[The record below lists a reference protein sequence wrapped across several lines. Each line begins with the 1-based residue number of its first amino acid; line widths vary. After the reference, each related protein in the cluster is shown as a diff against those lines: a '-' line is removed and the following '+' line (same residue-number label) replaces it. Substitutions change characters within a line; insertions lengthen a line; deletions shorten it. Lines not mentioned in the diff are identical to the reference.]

1 MNLTT
6 LTHRDALCL
15 NARFTSREE
24 AIHALTQRLAALGKI
39 SSTEQFLEEVYR
51 RESLGPT
58 ALGEWL
64 AVPHGKTAAVK
75 EAAFA
80 VATLSEPLQW
90 EGVDGPEA
98 VDLVVLLAIP
108 PNEAGTTH
116 MQLLTALTTRL
127 ADDEIRARIQSAT
140 TPDEL
145 LSALDDKGGT
155 QPSASFSNA
164 PTIVCV
170 TACPAGIAHTY
181 MAAEYLEKAG
191 RKLGVNVYV
200 EKQGANGI
208 EGRLTADQLNSATAC
223 IFAAEVAI
231 KESERFNG
239 IPALSVPVAEPIRHA
254 EALIQQALTLKR
266 SDETRTV
273 QQDTQPVKSVKTEL
287 KQALLSGISFAVPLI
302 VAGGT
307 VLAVAVLLSQI
318 FGLQDLFN
326 EENSWLW
333 MYRKLGGGLLGILMV
348 PVLAA
353 YTAYSLADKPA
364 LAPGFAAGLAAN
376 MIGSGFLG
384 AVVGGLIAGYLMRW
398 VKNHLRLSS
407 KFNGFLTFYLYP
419 VLGTLGA
426 GSLMLFVV
434 GEPVAWINNSLTAW
448 LNGLSGSNALLLG
461 AILGF
466 MCSFDLG
473 GPVNKAAYAFC
484 LGAMANGV
492 CGPYAIFASTMKA
505 VSRVHI
511 TPHMHWDREWYFTTE
526 ESRILLV
533 NNMEEILCRLEQDN
547 EYKYYVL
554 DGQTAI
560 LEDYFA
566 VKPENKDRVK
576 KQVEAGKLIIGPWYT
591 QTDTTIVSAESIVRN
606 LMYGMRDC
614 LAFGEPMKIGY
625 LPDSFGMSGQ
635 LPHIYNGFGIT
646 RTMFWRG
653 CSERHGTDKTE
664 FLWQSSDGSEVTA
677 QVLPLGYAIGKYLPA
692 DENGLRKRLDS
703 YFDVL
708 EKASVTKEI
717 LLPNGHDQMPLQQNI
732 FEVMDK
738 LGDAANLL
746 I

>member
-1 MNLTT
+1 MVLFYRAHWRDYKNDQVRIMMNLTT

-58 ALGEWL
+58 ALGEGL

-170 TACPAGIAHTY
+170 TVCPAGIAHTY

-492 CGPYAIFASTMKA
+492 YGPYAIFASVKMVSAFTVTASTMLAPRLFKEFEIETGKSTWLLGLA
-505 VSRVHI
+505 GITEGAIPMAIEDPLRVI
-511 TPHMHWDREWYFTTE
+511 GSFVLGSMVTGAIVGAMNIGLSTPGAGIF
-526 ESRILLV
+526 SLFLLH
-533 NNMEEILCRLEQDN
+533 DN
-547 EYKYYVL
+547 GAGGVMAAIGWFGAAL
-554 DGQTAI
+554 VGAAISTAI
-560 LEDYFA
+560 LLMWRRHA
-566 VKPENKDRVK
+566 VKHGNY
-576 KQVEAGKLIIGPWYT
+576 L
-591 QTDTTIVSAESIVRN
+591 TDGV
-606 LMYGMRDC
+606 
-614 LAFGEPMKIGY
+614 
-625 LPDSFGMSGQ
+625 
-635 LPHIYNGFGIT
+635 
-646 RTMFWRG
+646 
-653 CSERHGTDKTE
+653 
-664 FLWQSSDGSEVTA
+664 
-677 QVLPLGYAIGKYLPA
+677 
-692 DENGLRKRLDS
+692 
-703 YFDVL
+703 
-708 EKASVTKEI
+708 
-717 LLPNGHDQMPLQQNI
+717 MP
-732 FEVMDK
+732 
-738 LGDAANLL
+738 
-746 I
+746 

>member
-1 MNLTT
+1 MVLFYRAHWRDYKNDQVRIMMNLTT

-58 ALGEWL
+58 ALGEGL

-492 CGPYAIFASTMKA
+492 YGPYAIFASVKMVSAFTVTASTMLAPRLFKEFEIETGKSTWLLGLA
-505 VSRVHI
+505 GITEGAIPMAIEDPLRVI
-511 TPHMHWDREWYFTTE
+511 GSFVLGSMLTGAIVGAMNIGLSTPGAGIF
-526 ESRILLV
+526 SLFLLH
-533 NNMEEILCRLEQDN
+533 DN
-547 EYKYYVL
+547 GAGGVMAAIGWFGAAL
-554 DGQTAI
+554 VGAAISTAI
-560 LEDYFA
+560 LLIWRRHA
-566 VKPENKDRVK
+566 VKHGNY
-576 KQVEAGKLIIGPWYT
+576 L
-591 QTDTTIVSAESIVRN
+591 TDGV
-606 LMYGMRDC
+606 
-614 LAFGEPMKIGY
+614 
-625 LPDSFGMSGQ
+625 
-635 LPHIYNGFGIT
+635 
-646 RTMFWRG
+646 
-653 CSERHGTDKTE
+653 
-664 FLWQSSDGSEVTA
+664 
-677 QVLPLGYAIGKYLPA
+677 
-692 DENGLRKRLDS
+692 
-703 YFDVL
+703 
-708 EKASVTKEI
+708 
-717 LLPNGHDQMPLQQNI
+717 MP
-732 FEVMDK
+732 
-738 LGDAANLL
+738 
-746 I
+746 

>member
-1 MNLTT
+1 MVLFYRAHWRDYKNDQVRIMMNLTT

-58 ALGEWL
+58 ALGEGL

-492 CGPYAIFASTMKA
+492 YGPYAIFASVKMVSAFTVTASTMLAPRLFKEFEIETGKSTWLLGLA
-505 VSRVHI
+505 GITEGAIPMAIEDPLRVI
-511 TPHMHWDREWYFTTE
+511 GSFVLGSMVTGAIVGAMNIGLSTPGAGIF
-526 ESRILLV
+526 SLFLLH
-533 NNMEEILCRLEQDN
+533 DN
-547 EYKYYVL
+547 GAGGVMAAI
-554 DGQTAI
+554 GWFGAAFVGAAISTAI
-560 LEDYFA
+560 LLIWRRHA
-566 VKPENKDRVK
+566 VKHGNY
-576 KQVEAGKLIIGPWYT
+576 L
-591 QTDTTIVSAESIVRN
+591 TDGV
-606 LMYGMRDC
+606 
-614 LAFGEPMKIGY
+614 
-625 LPDSFGMSGQ
+625 
-635 LPHIYNGFGIT
+635 
-646 RTMFWRG
+646 
-653 CSERHGTDKTE
+653 
-664 FLWQSSDGSEVTA
+664 
-677 QVLPLGYAIGKYLPA
+677 
-692 DENGLRKRLDS
+692 
-703 YFDVL
+703 
-708 EKASVTKEI
+708 
-717 LLPNGHDQMPLQQNI
+717 MP
-732 FEVMDK
+732 
-738 LGDAANLL
+738 
-746 I
+746 

>member
-1 MNLTT
+1 MVLFYRAHWRDYKNDQVRIMMNLTT

-39 SSTEQFLEEVYR
+39 SSAEQFLEEVYR

-58 ALGEWL
+58 ALGEGL

-492 CGPYAIFASTMKA
+492 YGPYAIFASVKMVSTFTVTASTMLAPRLFKEFEIETGKSTWLLGLA
-505 VSRVHI
+505 GITEGAIPMAIEDPLRVI
-511 TPHMHWDREWYFTTE
+511 GSFVLGSMVTGAIVGAMNIGLSTPGAGIF
-526 ESRILLV
+526 SLFLLH
-533 NNMEEILCRLEQDN
+533 DN
-547 EYKYYVL
+547 GAGGVMAAIGWFGAAL
-554 DGQTAI
+554 VGAAISTAI
-560 LEDYFA
+560 LLIWRRHA
-566 VKPENKDRVK
+566 VKHGNY
-576 KQVEAGKLIIGPWYT
+576 L
-591 QTDTTIVSAESIVRN
+591 TDGV
-606 LMYGMRDC
+606 
-614 LAFGEPMKIGY
+614 
-625 LPDSFGMSGQ
+625 
-635 LPHIYNGFGIT
+635 
-646 RTMFWRG
+646 
-653 CSERHGTDKTE
+653 
-664 FLWQSSDGSEVTA
+664 
-677 QVLPLGYAIGKYLPA
+677 
-692 DENGLRKRLDS
+692 
-703 YFDVL
+703 
-708 EKASVTKEI
+708 
-717 LLPNGHDQMPLQQNI
+717 MP
-732 FEVMDK
+732 
-738 LGDAANLL
+738 
-746 I
+746 

>member
-1 MNLTT
+1 MVLFYRAHWRDYKNDQVRIMMNLTT

-58 ALGEWL
+58 ALGEGL

-80 VATLSEPLQW
+80 VATLSEPIQW

-492 CGPYAIFASTMKA
+492 YGPYAIFASVKMVSAFTVTASTMLAPRLFKEFEIETGKSTWLLGLA
-505 VSRVHI
+505 GITEGAIPMAIEDPLRVI
-511 TPHMHWDREWYFTTE
+511 GSFVLGSMVTGAIVGAMNIGLSTPGAGIF
-526 ESRILLV
+526 SLFLLH
-533 NNMEEILCRLEQDN
+533 DN
-547 EYKYYVL
+547 GAGGVMAAIGWFGAAL
-554 DGQTAI
+554 VGAAISTAI
-560 LEDYFA
+560 LLMWRRHA
-566 VKPENKDRVK
+566 VKHGNY
-576 KQVEAGKLIIGPWYT
+576 L
-591 QTDTTIVSAESIVRN
+591 TDGV
-606 LMYGMRDC
+606 
-614 LAFGEPMKIGY
+614 
-625 LPDSFGMSGQ
+625 
-635 LPHIYNGFGIT
+635 
-646 RTMFWRG
+646 
-653 CSERHGTDKTE
+653 
-664 FLWQSSDGSEVTA
+664 
-677 QVLPLGYAIGKYLPA
+677 
-692 DENGLRKRLDS
+692 
-703 YFDVL
+703 
-708 EKASVTKEI
+708 
-717 LLPNGHDQMPLQQNI
+717 MP
-732 FEVMDK
+732 
-738 LGDAANLL
+738 
-746 I
+746 

>member
-1 MNLTT
+1 MVLFYRAHWRDYKNDQVRIMMNLTT

-58 ALGEWL
+58 ALGEGL

-398 VKNHLRLSS
+398 VKNHLRLIS

-492 CGPYAIFASTMKA
+492 YGPYAIFASVKMVSAFTVTASTMLAPRLFKEFEIETGKSTWLLGLA
-505 VSRVHI
+505 GITEGAIPMAIEDPLRVI
-511 TPHMHWDREWYFTTE
+511 GSFVLGSMVTGAIVGAMNIGLSTPGAGIF
-526 ESRILLV
+526 SLFLLH
-533 NNMEEILCRLEQDN
+533 DN
-547 EYKYYVL
+547 GAGGVMAAIDWFGAAL
-554 DGQTAI
+554 VGAAISTAI
-560 LEDYFA
+560 LLIWRRHA
-566 VKPENKDRVK
+566 VKHGNY
-576 KQVEAGKLIIGPWYT
+576 L
-591 QTDTTIVSAESIVRN
+591 TDGV
-606 LMYGMRDC
+606 
-614 LAFGEPMKIGY
+614 
-625 LPDSFGMSGQ
+625 
-635 LPHIYNGFGIT
+635 
-646 RTMFWRG
+646 
-653 CSERHGTDKTE
+653 
-664 FLWQSSDGSEVTA
+664 
-677 QVLPLGYAIGKYLPA
+677 
-692 DENGLRKRLDS
+692 
-703 YFDVL
+703 
-708 EKASVTKEI
+708 
-717 LLPNGHDQMPLQQNI
+717 MP
-732 FEVMDK
+732 
-738 LGDAANLL
+738 
-746 I
+746 

>member
-1 MNLTT
+1 MVLFYRAHWRDYKNDQVRIMMNLTT

-58 ALGEWL
+58 ALGEGL

-353 YTAYSLADKPA
+353 YTAYYLADKPA

-492 CGPYAIFASTMKA
+492 YGPYAIFASVKMVSAFTVTASTMLAPRLFKEFEIETGKSTWLLGLA
-505 VSRVHI
+505 GITEGAIPMAIEDPLRVI
-511 TPHMHWDREWYFTTE
+511 GSFVLGSMVTGAIVGAMNIGLSTPGAGIF
-526 ESRILLV
+526 SLFLLH
-533 NNMEEILCRLEQDN
+533 DN
-547 EYKYYVL
+547 GAGGVMAAIGWFGAAL
-554 DGQTAI
+554 VGAAISTAI
-560 LEDYFA
+560 LLIWRRHA
-566 VKPENKDRVK
+566 VKHGNY
-576 KQVEAGKLIIGPWYT
+576 L
-591 QTDTTIVSAESIVRN
+591 TDGV
-606 LMYGMRDC
+606 
-614 LAFGEPMKIGY
+614 
-625 LPDSFGMSGQ
+625 
-635 LPHIYNGFGIT
+635 
-646 RTMFWRG
+646 
-653 CSERHGTDKTE
+653 
-664 FLWQSSDGSEVTA
+664 
-677 QVLPLGYAIGKYLPA
+677 
-692 DENGLRKRLDS
+692 
-703 YFDVL
+703 
-708 EKASVTKEI
+708 
-717 LLPNGHDQMPLQQNI
+717 MP
-732 FEVMDK
+732 
-738 LGDAANLL
+738 
-746 I
+746 

>member
-1 MNLTT
+1 MVLFYRAHWRDYKNDQVRIMMNLTT

-58 ALGEWL
+58 ALGEGL

-208 EGRLTADQLNSATAC
+208 EGRLKADQLNSATAC

-492 CGPYAIFASTMKA
+492 YGPYAIFASVKMVSAFTVTASTMLAPRLFKEFEIETGKSTWLLGLA
-505 VSRVHI
+505 GITEGAIPMAIEDPLRVI
-511 TPHMHWDREWYFTTE
+511 GSFVLGSMVTGAIVGAMNIGLSTPGAGIF
-526 ESRILLV
+526 SLFLLH
-533 NNMEEILCRLEQDN
+533 DN
-547 EYKYYVL
+547 GAGGVMAAIGWFGAAL
-554 DGQTAI
+554 VGAAISTAI
-560 LEDYFA
+560 LLIWRRHA
-566 VKPENKDRVK
+566 VKHGNY
-576 KQVEAGKLIIGPWYT
+576 L
-591 QTDTTIVSAESIVRN
+591 TDGV
-606 LMYGMRDC
+606 
-614 LAFGEPMKIGY
+614 
-625 LPDSFGMSGQ
+625 
-635 LPHIYNGFGIT
+635 
-646 RTMFWRG
+646 
-653 CSERHGTDKTE
+653 
-664 FLWQSSDGSEVTA
+664 
-677 QVLPLGYAIGKYLPA
+677 
-692 DENGLRKRLDS
+692 
-703 YFDVL
+703 
-708 EKASVTKEI
+708 
-717 LLPNGHDQMPLQQNI
+717 MP
-732 FEVMDK
+732 
-738 LGDAANLL
+738 
-746 I
+746 

>member
-1 MNLTT
+1 MVLFYRAHWRDYKNDQVRIMMNLTT

-58 ALGEWL
+58 ALGEEL

-492 CGPYAIFASTMKA
+492 YGPYAIFASVKMVSAFTVTASTMLAPRLFKEFEIETGKSTWLLGLA
-505 VSRVHI
+505 GITEGAIPMAIEDPLRVI
-511 TPHMHWDREWYFTTE
+511 GSFVLGSMVTGAIVGAMNIGLSTPGAGIF
-526 ESRILLV
+526 SLFLLH
-533 NNMEEILCRLEQDN
+533 DN
-547 EYKYYVL
+547 GAGGVMAAIGWFGAAL
-554 DGQTAI
+554 VGAAISTAI
-560 LEDYFA
+560 LLIWRRHA
-566 VKPENKDRVK
+566 VKHGNY
-576 KQVEAGKLIIGPWYT
+576 L
-591 QTDTTIVSAESIVRN
+591 TDGV
-606 LMYGMRDC
+606 
-614 LAFGEPMKIGY
+614 
-625 LPDSFGMSGQ
+625 
-635 LPHIYNGFGIT
+635 
-646 RTMFWRG
+646 
-653 CSERHGTDKTE
+653 
-664 FLWQSSDGSEVTA
+664 
-677 QVLPLGYAIGKYLPA
+677 
-692 DENGLRKRLDS
+692 
-703 YFDVL
+703 
-708 EKASVTKEI
+708 
-717 LLPNGHDQMPLQQNI
+717 MP
-732 FEVMDK
+732 
-738 LGDAANLL
+738 
-746 I
+746 

>member
-1 MNLTT
+1 MVLFYRAHWRDYKNDQVMIMMNLTT

-58 ALGEWL
+58 ALGEGL

-208 EGRLTADQLNSATAC
+208 EVRLTADQLNSATAC

-492 CGPYAIFASTMKA
+492 YGPYAIFASVKMVSAFTVTASTMLAPRLFKEFEIETGKSTWLLGLA
-505 VSRVHI
+505 GITEGAIPMAIEDPLRVI
-511 TPHMHWDREWYFTTE
+511 GSFVLGSMVTGAIVGAMNIGLSTPGAGIF
-526 ESRILLV
+526 SLFLLH
-533 NNMEEILCRLEQDN
+533 DN
-547 EYKYYVL
+547 GAGGVMAAIGWFGAAL
-554 DGQTAI
+554 VGAAISTAI
-560 LEDYFA
+560 LLMWRRHA
-566 VKPENKDRVK
+566 VKHGNY
-576 KQVEAGKLIIGPWYT
+576 L
-591 QTDTTIVSAESIVRN
+591 TDGV
-606 LMYGMRDC
+606 
-614 LAFGEPMKIGY
+614 
-625 LPDSFGMSGQ
+625 
-635 LPHIYNGFGIT
+635 
-646 RTMFWRG
+646 
-653 CSERHGTDKTE
+653 
-664 FLWQSSDGSEVTA
+664 
-677 QVLPLGYAIGKYLPA
+677 
-692 DENGLRKRLDS
+692 
-703 YFDVL
+703 
-708 EKASVTKEI
+708 
-717 LLPNGHDQMPLQQNI
+717 MP
-732 FEVMDK
+732 
-738 LGDAANLL
+738 
-746 I
+746 

>member
-1 MNLTT
+1 MVLFYRAHWRDYKNDQVRIMMNLTT

-58 ALGEWL
+58 ALGEGL

-407 KFNGFLTFYLYP
+407 KFNGLLTFYLYP

-492 CGPYAIFASTMKA
+492 YGPYAIFASVKMVSAFTITASTMLAPRLFKEFEIETGKSTWLLGLA
-505 VSRVHI
+505 GITEGAIPMAIEDPLRVI
-511 TPHMHWDREWYFTTE
+511 GSFVLGSMVTGAIVGAMNIGLSTPGAGIF
-526 ESRILLV
+526 SLFLLH
-533 NNMEEILCRLEQDN
+533 DN
-547 EYKYYVL
+547 GAGGVMAAIGWFGAAL
-554 DGQTAI
+554 VGAAISTAI
-560 LEDYFA
+560 LLMWRRHA
-566 VKPENKDRVK
+566 VKHGNY
-576 KQVEAGKLIIGPWYT
+576 L
-591 QTDTTIVSAESIVRN
+591 TDGV
-606 LMYGMRDC
+606 
-614 LAFGEPMKIGY
+614 
-625 LPDSFGMSGQ
+625 
-635 LPHIYNGFGIT
+635 
-646 RTMFWRG
+646 
-653 CSERHGTDKTE
+653 
-664 FLWQSSDGSEVTA
+664 
-677 QVLPLGYAIGKYLPA
+677 
-692 DENGLRKRLDS
+692 
-703 YFDVL
+703 
-708 EKASVTKEI
+708 
-717 LLPNGHDQMPLQQNI
+717 MP
-732 FEVMDK
+732 
-738 LGDAANLL
+738 
-746 I
+746 

>member
-58 ALGEWL
+58 ALGEGL

-348 PVLAA
+348 PVL
-353 YTAYSLADKPA
+353 
-364 LAPGFAAGLAAN
+364 
-376 MIGSGFLG
+376 
-384 AVVGGLIAGYLMRW
+384 
-398 VKNHLRLSS
+398 
-407 KFNGFLTFYLYP
+407 
-419 VLGTLGA
+419 GTLGA

-492 CGPYAIFASTMKA
+492 YGPYAIFASVKMVSAFTVTASTMLAPRLFKEFEIETGKSTWLLGLA
-505 VSRVHI
+505 GITEGAIPMAIEDPLRVI
-511 TPHMHWDREWYFTTE
+511 GSFVLGSMVTGAIVGAMNIGLSTPGAGIF
-526 ESRILLV
+526 SLFLLH
-533 NNMEEILCRLEQDN
+533 DN
-547 EYKYYVL
+547 GAGGVMAAIGWFGAAL
-554 DGQTAI
+554 VGAAISTAI
-560 LEDYFA
+560 LLIWRRHA
-566 VKPENKDRVK
+566 VKHGNY
-576 KQVEAGKLIIGPWYT
+576 L
-591 QTDTTIVSAESIVRN
+591 TDGV
-606 LMYGMRDC
+606 
-614 LAFGEPMKIGY
+614 
-625 LPDSFGMSGQ
+625 
-635 LPHIYNGFGIT
+635 
-646 RTMFWRG
+646 
-653 CSERHGTDKTE
+653 
-664 FLWQSSDGSEVTA
+664 
-677 QVLPLGYAIGKYLPA
+677 
-692 DENGLRKRLDS
+692 
-703 YFDVL
+703 
-708 EKASVTKEI
+708 
-717 LLPNGHDQMPLQQNI
+717 MP
-732 FEVMDK
+732 
-738 LGDAANLL
+738 
-746 I
+746 

>member
-1 MNLTT
+1 MVLFYRAHWRDYKNDQVRIMMNLTT

-58 ALGEWL
+58 ALGEGL

-170 TACPAGIAHTY
+170 TACPAGIAHIY

-492 CGPYAIFASTMKA
+492 YGPYAIFASVKMVSAFTVTASTMLAPRLFKEFEIETGKSTWLLGLA
-505 VSRVHI
+505 GITEGAIPMAIEDPLRVI
-511 TPHMHWDREWYFTTE
+511 GSFVLGSMVTGAIVGAMNIGLSTPGAGIF
-526 ESRILLV
+526 SLFLLH
-533 NNMEEILCRLEQDN
+533 DN
-547 EYKYYVL
+547 GAGGVMAAIGWFGAAL
-554 DGQTAI
+554 VGAAISTAI
-560 LEDYFA
+560 LLMWRRHA
-566 VKPENKDRVK
+566 VKHGNY
-576 KQVEAGKLIIGPWYT
+576 L
-591 QTDTTIVSAESIVRN
+591 TDGV
-606 LMYGMRDC
+606 
-614 LAFGEPMKIGY
+614 
-625 LPDSFGMSGQ
+625 
-635 LPHIYNGFGIT
+635 
-646 RTMFWRG
+646 
-653 CSERHGTDKTE
+653 
-664 FLWQSSDGSEVTA
+664 
-677 QVLPLGYAIGKYLPA
+677 
-692 DENGLRKRLDS
+692 
-703 YFDVL
+703 
-708 EKASVTKEI
+708 
-717 LLPNGHDQMPLQQNI
+717 MP
-732 FEVMDK
+732 
-738 LGDAANLL
+738 
-746 I
+746 

>member
-15 NARFTSREE
+15 NASFTSREE

-39 SSTEQFLEEVYR
+39 SSTEQFLKEVYR

-58 ALGEWL
+58 ALGEGL

-90 EGVDGPEA
+90 ESVDGPEA
-98 VDLVVLLAIP
+98 IDLVVLLAIP

-254 EALIQQALTLKR
+254 EALIQQSLTLER
-266 SDETRTV
+266 GDETRTV

-384 AVVGGLIAGYLMRW
+384 AVVGGLIAGYLIRW
-398 VKNHLRLSS
+398 MKNHLRLSS
-407 KFNGFLTFYLYP
+407 KFNGFLTFYLYL

-492 CGPYAIFASTMKA
+492 YGPYAIFASVKMVSAFTVTASTMLAPRLFKEFEIETGKSTWLLGLA
-505 VSRVHI
+505 GITEGAIPMAIEDPLRVI
-511 TPHMHWDREWYFTTE
+511 GSFVLGSMVTGAIVGAMNIGLSTPGAGIF
-526 ESRILLV
+526 SLFLLH
-533 NNMEEILCRLEQDN
+533 DN
-547 EYKYYVL
+547 GAGGVMAAIGWFGAAL
-554 DGQTAI
+554 VGAAISTAI
-560 LEDYFA
+560 LLIWRRHA
-566 VKPENKDRVK
+566 VKHGNY
-576 KQVEAGKLIIGPWYT
+576 L
-591 QTDTTIVSAESIVRN
+591 TD
-606 LMYGMRDC
+606 G
-614 LAFGEPMKIGY
+614 
-625 LPDSFGMSGQ
+625 
-635 LPHIYNGFGIT
+635 
-646 RTMFWRG
+646 
-653 CSERHGTDKTE
+653 
-664 FLWQSSDGSEVTA
+664 
-677 QVLPLGYAIGKYLPA
+677 
-692 DENGLRKRLDS
+692 
-703 YFDVL
+703 
-708 EKASVTKEI
+708 
-717 LLPNGHDQMPLQQNI
+717 
-732 FEVMDK
+732 VMQ
-738 LGDAANLL
+738 
-746 I
+746 

>member
-58 ALGEWL
+58 ALGEGL

-333 MYRKLGGGLLGILMV
+333 MYRKLGGVVVVASEGLHDDEGKPIVPPIFQTGRSTYFGDVSSHLAQLVVRRLGIKARSEKPGILARASIAWQSPVDAAEAEEAGRAACRAVLAGETGQMVAFRRVSSAPYRCETFLVPIEEVMLGERVLPAEYLTAGGTDVTEAFCGWCRPLLGPELPSM
-348 PVLAA
+348 A
-353 YTAYSLADKPA
+353 
-364 LAPGFAAGLAAN
+364 
-376 MIGSGFLG
+376 
-384 AVVGGLIAGYLMRW
+384 
-398 VKNHLRLSS
+398 RL
-407 KFNGFLTFYLYP
+407 F
-419 VLGTLGA
+419 
-426 GSLMLFVV
+426 
-434 GEPVAWINNSLTAW
+434 
-448 LNGLSGSNALLLG
+448 
-461 AILGF
+461 
-466 MCSFDLG
+466 
-473 GPVNKAAYAFC
+473 
-484 LGAMANGV
+484 
-492 CGPYAIFASTMKA
+492 
-505 VSRVHI
+505 
-511 TPHMHWDREWYFTTE
+511 
-526 ESRILLV
+526 
-533 NNMEEILCRLEQDN
+533 
-547 EYKYYVL
+547 
-554 DGQTAI
+554 
-560 LEDYFA
+560 
-566 VKPENKDRVK
+566 
-576 KQVEAGKLIIGPWYT
+576 
-591 QTDTTIVSAESIVRN
+591 
-606 LMYGMRDC
+606 
-614 LAFGEPMKIGY
+614 
-625 LPDSFGMSGQ
+625 
-635 LPHIYNGFGIT
+635 
-646 RTMFWRG
+646 
-653 CSERHGTDKTE
+653 
-664 FLWQSSDGSEVTA
+664 
-677 QVLPLGYAIGKYLPA
+677 
-692 DENGLRKRLDS
+692 
-703 YFDVL
+703 
-708 EKASVTKEI
+708 
-717 LLPNGHDQMPLQQNI
+717 
-732 FEVMDK
+732 
-738 LGDAANLL
+738 
-746 I
+746 

>member
-1 MNLTT
+1 MVLFYRAHWRDYKNDQVRIMMNLTT

-58 ALGEWL
+58 ALGEGL

-239 IPALSVPVAEPIRHA
+239 IPALSVPVAEPISHA

-492 CGPYAIFASTMKA
+492 YGPYAIFASVKMVSAFTVTASTMLAPRLFKEFEIETGKSTWLLGLA
-505 VSRVHI
+505 GITEGAIPMAIEDPLRVI
-511 TPHMHWDREWYFTTE
+511 GSFVLGSMVTGAIVGAMNIGLSTPGAGIF
-526 ESRILLV
+526 SLFLLH
-533 NNMEEILCRLEQDN
+533 DN
-547 EYKYYVL
+547 GAGGVMAAIGWFGAAL
-554 DGQTAI
+554 VGAAISTAI
-560 LEDYFA
+560 LLIWRRHA
-566 VKPENKDRVK
+566 VKHGNY
-576 KQVEAGKLIIGPWYT
+576 L
-591 QTDTTIVSAESIVRN
+591 TDGV
-606 LMYGMRDC
+606 
-614 LAFGEPMKIGY
+614 
-625 LPDSFGMSGQ
+625 
-635 LPHIYNGFGIT
+635 
-646 RTMFWRG
+646 
-653 CSERHGTDKTE
+653 
-664 FLWQSSDGSEVTA
+664 
-677 QVLPLGYAIGKYLPA
+677 
-692 DENGLRKRLDS
+692 
-703 YFDVL
+703 
-708 EKASVTKEI
+708 
-717 LLPNGHDQMPLQQNI
+717 MP
-732 FEVMDK
+732 
-738 LGDAANLL
+738 
-746 I
+746 

>member
-1 MNLTT
+1 MVLFYRAHWRDYKNDQVRIMMNLTT

-58 ALGEWL
+58 ALGEGL

-398 VKNHLRLSS
+398 VKNHLRLGS

-492 CGPYAIFASTMKA
+492 YGPYAIFASVKMVSAFTVTASTMLAPRLFKEFEIETGKSTWLLGLA
-505 VSRVHI
+505 GITEGAIPMAIEDPLRVI
-511 TPHMHWDREWYFTTE
+511 GSFVLGSMVTGAIVGAMNIGLSTPGAGIF
-526 ESRILLV
+526 SLFLLH
-533 NNMEEILCRLEQDN
+533 DN
-547 EYKYYVL
+547 GAGGVMAAIGWFGAAL
-554 DGQTAI
+554 VGAAISTAI
-560 LEDYFA
+560 LLMWRHHA
-566 VKPENKDRVK
+566 VKHGNY
-576 KQVEAGKLIIGPWYT
+576 L
-591 QTDTTIVSAESIVRN
+591 TDGV
-606 LMYGMRDC
+606 
-614 LAFGEPMKIGY
+614 
-625 LPDSFGMSGQ
+625 
-635 LPHIYNGFGIT
+635 
-646 RTMFWRG
+646 
-653 CSERHGTDKTE
+653 
-664 FLWQSSDGSEVTA
+664 
-677 QVLPLGYAIGKYLPA
+677 
-692 DENGLRKRLDS
+692 
-703 YFDVL
+703 
-708 EKASVTKEI
+708 
-717 LLPNGHDQMPLQQNI
+717 MP
-732 FEVMDK
+732 
-738 LGDAANLL
+738 
-746 I
+746 

>member
-1 MNLTT
+1 MVLFYRAHWRDYKNDQVRIMMNLTT

-39 SSTEQFLEEVYR
+39 SSTEQFLKEVYR

-58 ALGEWL
+58 ALGEGL

-492 CGPYAIFASTMKA
+492 YGPYAIFASVKMVSAFTVTASTMLAPRLFKEFEIETGKSTWLLGLA
-505 VSRVHI
+505 GITEGAIPMAIEDLLRVI
-511 TPHMHWDREWYFTTE
+511 GSFVLGSMVTGAIVGAMNIGLSTPGAGIF
-526 ESRILLV
+526 SLFLLH
-533 NNMEEILCRLEQDN
+533 DN
-547 EYKYYVL
+547 GAGGVMAAIGWFGAAL
-554 DGQTAI
+554 VGAAISTAI
-560 LEDYFA
+560 LLIWRRHA
-566 VKPENKDRVK
+566 VKHGNY
-576 KQVEAGKLIIGPWYT
+576 L
-591 QTDTTIVSAESIVRN
+591 TDGV
-606 LMYGMRDC
+606 
-614 LAFGEPMKIGY
+614 
-625 LPDSFGMSGQ
+625 
-635 LPHIYNGFGIT
+635 
-646 RTMFWRG
+646 
-653 CSERHGTDKTE
+653 
-664 FLWQSSDGSEVTA
+664 
-677 QVLPLGYAIGKYLPA
+677 
-692 DENGLRKRLDS
+692 
-703 YFDVL
+703 
-708 EKASVTKEI
+708 
-717 LLPNGHDQMPLQQNI
+717 MP
-732 FEVMDK
+732 
-738 LGDAANLL
+738 
-746 I
+746 

>member
-1 MNLTT
+1 MVLFYRAHWRDYKNDQVRIMMNLTT

-58 ALGEWL
+58 ALGEGL

-127 ADDEIRARIQSAT
+127 VDDEIRARIQSAT

-492 CGPYAIFASTMKA
+492 YGPYAIFASVKMVSAFTVTASTMLAPRLFKEFEIETGKSTWLLGLA
-505 VSRVHI
+505 GITEGAIPMAIEDPLRVI
-511 TPHMHWDREWYFTTE
+511 GSFVLGSMVTGAIVGAMNIGLSTPGAGIF
-526 ESRILLV
+526 SLFLLH
-533 NNMEEILCRLEQDN
+533 DN
-547 EYKYYVL
+547 GAGGVMTAIGWFGAAL
-554 DGQTAI
+554 VGAAISTAI
-560 LEDYFA
+560 LLMWRRHA
-566 VKPENKDRVK
+566 VKHGNY
-576 KQVEAGKLIIGPWYT
+576 L
-591 QTDTTIVSAESIVRN
+591 TDGV
-606 LMYGMRDC
+606 
-614 LAFGEPMKIGY
+614 
-625 LPDSFGMSGQ
+625 
-635 LPHIYNGFGIT
+635 
-646 RTMFWRG
+646 
-653 CSERHGTDKTE
+653 
-664 FLWQSSDGSEVTA
+664 
-677 QVLPLGYAIGKYLPA
+677 
-692 DENGLRKRLDS
+692 
-703 YFDVL
+703 
-708 EKASVTKEI
+708 
-717 LLPNGHDQMPLQQNI
+717 MP
-732 FEVMDK
+732 
-738 LGDAANLL
+738 
-746 I
+746 

>member
-1 MNLTT
+1 MVLFYRAHWRDYKNDQVRIMMNLTT

-58 ALGEWL
+58 ALGEGL

-348 PVLAA
+348 PVLAT

-492 CGPYAIFASTMKA
+492 YGPYAIFASVKMVSAFTVTASTMLAPRLFKEFEIETGKSTWLLGLA
-505 VSRVHI
+505 GITEGAIPMAIEDPLRVI
-511 TPHMHWDREWYFTTE
+511 GSFVLGSMVTGAIVGAMNIGLSTPGAGIF
-526 ESRILLV
+526 SLFLLH
-533 NNMEEILCRLEQDN
+533 DN
-547 EYKYYVL
+547 GAGGVMAAIGWFGAAL
-554 DGQTAI
+554 VGAAISTAI
-560 LEDYFA
+560 LLMWRRHA
-566 VKPENKDRVK
+566 VKHGNY
-576 KQVEAGKLIIGPWYT
+576 L
-591 QTDTTIVSAESIVRN
+591 TDGV
-606 LMYGMRDC
+606 
-614 LAFGEPMKIGY
+614 
-625 LPDSFGMSGQ
+625 
-635 LPHIYNGFGIT
+635 
-646 RTMFWRG
+646 
-653 CSERHGTDKTE
+653 
-664 FLWQSSDGSEVTA
+664 
-677 QVLPLGYAIGKYLPA
+677 
-692 DENGLRKRLDS
+692 
-703 YFDVL
+703 
-708 EKASVTKEI
+708 
-717 LLPNGHDQMPLQQNI
+717 MP
-732 FEVMDK
+732 
-738 LGDAANLL
+738 
-746 I
+746 

>member
-1 MNLTT
+1 MVLFYRAHWRDYKNDQVRIMMNLTT

-58 ALGEWL
+58 ALGEGL

-170 TACPAGIAHTY
+170 TTCPAGIAHTY

-208 EGRLTADQLNSATAC
+208 EGRLTAEQLNSATAC

-254 EALIQQALTLKR
+254 EALIQQALTLER
-266 SDETRTV
+266 SGETRTV
-273 QQDTQPVKSVKTEL
+273 QQDTQPAKSVKTEL

-333 MYRKLGGGLLGILMV
+333 MYRKLGGGMLGILMV

-492 CGPYAIFASTMKA
+492 YGPYAIFASVKMVSAFTVTASTMLAPRLFKEFEIETGKSTWLLGLA
-505 VSRVHI
+505 GITEGAIPMAIEDPLRVI
-511 TPHMHWDREWYFTTE
+511 GSFVLGSMVTGAIVGAMNIGLSTPGAGIF
-526 ESRILLV
+526 SLFLLH
-533 NNMEEILCRLEQDN
+533 DN
-547 EYKYYVL
+547 GAGGVMAAIGWFGAAL
-554 DGQTAI
+554 VGAAISTAI
-560 LEDYFA
+560 LLIWRRHA
-566 VKPENKDRVK
+566 VKHGNY
-576 KQVEAGKLIIGPWYT
+576 L
-591 QTDTTIVSAESIVRN
+591 TDGV
-606 LMYGMRDC
+606 
-614 LAFGEPMKIGY
+614 
-625 LPDSFGMSGQ
+625 
-635 LPHIYNGFGIT
+635 
-646 RTMFWRG
+646 
-653 CSERHGTDKTE
+653 
-664 FLWQSSDGSEVTA
+664 
-677 QVLPLGYAIGKYLPA
+677 
-692 DENGLRKRLDS
+692 
-703 YFDVL
+703 
-708 EKASVTKEI
+708 
-717 LLPNGHDQMPLQQNI
+717 MP
-732 FEVMDK
+732 
-738 LGDAANLL
+738 
-746 I
+746 

>member
-1 MNLTT
+1 MVLFYRAHWRDYKNDQVRIMMNLTT

-58 ALGEWL
+58 ALGEGL

-98 VDLVVLLAIP
+98 VYLVVLLVIP

-492 CGPYAIFASTMKA
+492 YGPYAIFASVKMVSAFTVTASTMLAPRLFKEFEIETGKSTWLLGLA
-505 VSRVHI
+505 GITEGAIPMAIEDPLRVI
-511 TPHMHWDREWYFTTE
+511 GSFVLGSMVTGAIVGAMNIGLSTPGAGIF
-526 ESRILLV
+526 SLFLLH
-533 NNMEEILCRLEQDN
+533 DN
-547 EYKYYVL
+547 GAGGVMAAIGWFGAAL
-554 DGQTAI
+554 VGAAISTAI
-560 LEDYFA
+560 LLMWRRHA
-566 VKPENKDRVK
+566 VKHGNY
-576 KQVEAGKLIIGPWYT
+576 L
-591 QTDTTIVSAESIVRN
+591 TDGV
-606 LMYGMRDC
+606 
-614 LAFGEPMKIGY
+614 
-625 LPDSFGMSGQ
+625 
-635 LPHIYNGFGIT
+635 
-646 RTMFWRG
+646 
-653 CSERHGTDKTE
+653 
-664 FLWQSSDGSEVTA
+664 
-677 QVLPLGYAIGKYLPA
+677 
-692 DENGLRKRLDS
+692 
-703 YFDVL
+703 
-708 EKASVTKEI
+708 
-717 LLPNGHDQMPLQQNI
+717 MP
-732 FEVMDK
+732 
-738 LGDAANLL
+738 
-746 I
+746 

>member
-1 MNLTT
+1 MVLFYRAHWRDYKNDQVRIMMNLTT

-58 ALGEWL
+58 ALGEGL

-231 KESERFNG
+231 KESERFNS

-492 CGPYAIFASTMKA
+492 YGPYAIFASVKMVSAFTVTASTMLAPRLFKEFEIETGKSTWLLGLA
-505 VSRVHI
+505 GITEGAIPMAIEDPLRVI
-511 TPHMHWDREWYFTTE
+511 GSFVLGSMVTGAIVGAMNIGLSTPGAGIF
-526 ESRILLV
+526 SLFLLH
-533 NNMEEILCRLEQDN
+533 DN
-547 EYKYYVL
+547 GAGGVMAAIGWFGAAL
-554 DGQTAI
+554 VGAAISTAI
-560 LEDYFA
+560 LLMWRRHA
-566 VKPENKDRVK
+566 VKHGNY
-576 KQVEAGKLIIGPWYT
+576 L
-591 QTDTTIVSAESIVRN
+591 TDGV
-606 LMYGMRDC
+606 
-614 LAFGEPMKIGY
+614 
-625 LPDSFGMSGQ
+625 
-635 LPHIYNGFGIT
+635 
-646 RTMFWRG
+646 
-653 CSERHGTDKTE
+653 
-664 FLWQSSDGSEVTA
+664 
-677 QVLPLGYAIGKYLPA
+677 
-692 DENGLRKRLDS
+692 
-703 YFDVL
+703 
-708 EKASVTKEI
+708 
-717 LLPNGHDQMPLQQNI
+717 MP
-732 FEVMDK
+732 
-738 LGDAANLL
+738 
-746 I
+746 

>member
-1 MNLTT
+1 MVLFYRAHWRDYKNDQVRIMMNLTT

-39 SSTEQFLEEVYR
+39 SSTEQFLKEVYR

-58 ALGEWL
+58 ALGEGL

-208 EGRLTADQLNSATAC
+208 EGRLTAEQLNSATAC

-254 EALIQQALTLKR
+254 EALIQQALNLKR

-273 QQDTQPVKSVKTEL
+273 QQDTQPVKSLKTEL

-333 MYRKLGGGLLGILMV
+333 MYRKLGGGMLGILMV

-492 CGPYAIFASTMKA
+492 YGPYAIFASVKMVSAFTVTASTMLAPRLFKEFEIETGKSTWLLGLA
-505 VSRVHI
+505 GITEGAIPMAIEDPLRVI
-511 TPHMHWDREWYFTTE
+511 GSFVLGSMVTGAIVGAMNIGLSTPGAGIF
-526 ESRILLV
+526 SLFLLH
-533 NNMEEILCRLEQDN
+533 DN
-547 EYKYYVL
+547 GAGGVMAAIGWFGAAL
-554 DGQTAI
+554 VGAAISTAI
-560 LEDYFA
+560 LLIWRRHA
-566 VKPENKDRVK
+566 VKHGNY
-576 KQVEAGKLIIGPWYT
+576 LI
-591 QTDTTIVSAESIVRN
+591 
-606 LMYGMRDC
+606 
-614 LAFGEPMKIGY
+614 
-625 LPDSFGMSGQ
+625 
-635 LPHIYNGFGIT
+635 
-646 RTMFWRG
+646 
-653 CSERHGTDKTE
+653 
-664 FLWQSSDGSEVTA
+664 DGVT
-677 QVLPLGYAIGKYLPA
+677 P
-692 DENGLRKRLDS
+692 
-703 YFDVL
+703 
-708 EKASVTKEI
+708 
-717 LLPNGHDQMPLQQNI
+717 
-732 FEVMDK
+732 
-738 LGDAANLL
+738 
-746 I
+746 

>member
-1 MNLTT
+1 MVLFYRAHWRDYKNDQVRIMMNLTT

-58 ALGEWL
+58 ALGEGL

-492 CGPYAIFASTMKA
+492 YGPYAIFASVKMVSAFTVTASTMLAPRLFKEFEIETGKSTWLLGLA
-505 VSRVHI
+505 GITEGAIPMAIEDPLRVI
-511 TPHMHWDREWYFTTE
+511 GSFVLGSMVTGAIVGAMNIGLSTPGAGIF
-526 ESRILLV
+526 SLFLLH
-533 NNMEEILCRLEQDN
+533 DN
-547 EYKYYVL
+547 GAGGVMAAIGWFGAAL
-554 DGQTAI
+554 VGAAISTAI
-560 LEDYFA
+560 LLIWRRHA
-566 VKPENKDRVK
+566 VKHGNY
-576 KQVEAGKLIIGPWYT
+576 L
-591 QTDTTIVSAESIVRN
+591 TDGV
-606 LMYGMRDC
+606 
-614 LAFGEPMKIGY
+614 
-625 LPDSFGMSGQ
+625 
-635 LPHIYNGFGIT
+635 
-646 RTMFWRG
+646 
-653 CSERHGTDKTE
+653 
-664 FLWQSSDGSEVTA
+664 
-677 QVLPLGYAIGKYLPA
+677 
-692 DENGLRKRLDS
+692 
-703 YFDVL
+703 
-708 EKASVTKEI
+708 
-717 LLPNGHDQMPLQQNI
+717 MP
-732 FEVMDK
+732 
-738 LGDAANLL
+738 
-746 I
+746 

>member
-1 MNLTT
+1 MVLFYRAHWRDYKNDQVRIMMNLTT

-58 ALGEWL
+58 ALGEGL

-108 PNEAGTTH
+108 PNEAGTTL

-492 CGPYAIFASTMKA
+492 YGPYAIFASVKMVSAFTVTASTMLAPRLFKEFEIETGKSTWLLGLA
-505 VSRVHI
+505 GITEGAIPMAIEDPLRVI
-511 TPHMHWDREWYFTTE
+511 GSFVLGSMVTGAIVGAMNIGLSTPGAGIF
-526 ESRILLV
+526 SLFLLH
-533 NNMEEILCRLEQDN
+533 DN
-547 EYKYYVL
+547 GAGGVMAAIGWFGAAL
-554 DGQTAI
+554 VGAAISTAI
-560 LEDYFA
+560 LLMWRRHA
-566 VKPENKDRVK
+566 VKHGNY
-576 KQVEAGKLIIGPWYT
+576 L
-591 QTDTTIVSAESIVRN
+591 TDGV
-606 LMYGMRDC
+606 
-614 LAFGEPMKIGY
+614 
-625 LPDSFGMSGQ
+625 
-635 LPHIYNGFGIT
+635 
-646 RTMFWRG
+646 
-653 CSERHGTDKTE
+653 
-664 FLWQSSDGSEVTA
+664 
-677 QVLPLGYAIGKYLPA
+677 
-692 DENGLRKRLDS
+692 
-703 YFDVL
+703 
-708 EKASVTKEI
+708 
-717 LLPNGHDQMPLQQNI
+717 MP
-732 FEVMDK
+732 
-738 LGDAANLL
+738 
-746 I
+746 

>member
-1 MNLTT
+1 MVLFYRARWRDYKNDQVRIMMNLTT

-24 AIHALTQRLAALGKI
+24 AIHVLTQRLAALGKI

-58 ALGEWL
+58 ALGEGL

-434 GEPVAWINNSLTAW
+434 GEPVAWINNPLTAW

-492 CGPYAIFASTMKA
+492 YGPYAIFASVKM
-505 VSRVHI
+505 VSAFTVTASTVLALRLFKEFEIETGKSTWLLGLAGITEGAIPMAIEDPLRVI
-511 TPHMHWDREWYFTTE
+511 GSFVLGSMVTGAIVGAMNIGLSTPGAGIF
-526 ESRILLV
+526 SLFLLH
-533 NNMEEILCRLEQDN
+533 DN
-547 EYKYYVL
+547 GAGGVMAAIGWFGAAL
-554 DGQTAI
+554 VGAAISTAI
-560 LEDYFA
+560 LLMWRRHA
-566 VKPENKDRVK
+566 VKHGNY
-576 KQVEAGKLIIGPWYT
+576 L
-591 QTDTTIVSAESIVRN
+591 TDGV
-606 LMYGMRDC
+606 
-614 LAFGEPMKIGY
+614 
-625 LPDSFGMSGQ
+625 
-635 LPHIYNGFGIT
+635 
-646 RTMFWRG
+646 
-653 CSERHGTDKTE
+653 
-664 FLWQSSDGSEVTA
+664 
-677 QVLPLGYAIGKYLPA
+677 
-692 DENGLRKRLDS
+692 
-703 YFDVL
+703 
-708 EKASVTKEI
+708 
-717 LLPNGHDQMPLQQNI
+717 MP
-732 FEVMDK
+732 
-738 LGDAANLL
+738 
-746 I
+746 

>member
-1 MNLTT
+1 MVLFYRARWRDYKNDQVRIMMNLTT

-24 AIHALTQRLAALGKI
+24 AIHVLTQRLAALGKI

-58 ALGEWL
+58 ALGEGL

-200 EKQGANGI
+200 EKQDANGI

-492 CGPYAIFASTMKA
+492 YGPYAIFASVKMVSAFTVTASTMLAPRLFKEFEIETGKSTWLLGLA
-505 VSRVHI
+505 GITEGAIPMAIEDPLRVI
-511 TPHMHWDREWYFTTE
+511 GSFVLGSMVTGAIVGAMNIGLSTPGAGIF
-526 ESRILLV
+526 SLFLLH
-533 NNMEEILCRLEQDN
+533 DN
-547 EYKYYVL
+547 GAGGVMAAIGWFGAAL
-554 DGQTAI
+554 VGAAISTAI
-560 LEDYFA
+560 LLMWRRHA
-566 VKPENKDRVK
+566 VKHGNY
-576 KQVEAGKLIIGPWYT
+576 L
-591 QTDTTIVSAESIVRN
+591 TDGV
-606 LMYGMRDC
+606 
-614 LAFGEPMKIGY
+614 
-625 LPDSFGMSGQ
+625 
-635 LPHIYNGFGIT
+635 
-646 RTMFWRG
+646 
-653 CSERHGTDKTE
+653 
-664 FLWQSSDGSEVTA
+664 
-677 QVLPLGYAIGKYLPA
+677 
-692 DENGLRKRLDS
+692 
-703 YFDVL
+703 
-708 EKASVTKEI
+708 
-717 LLPNGHDQMPLQQNI
+717 MP
-732 FEVMDK
+732 
-738 LGDAANLL
+738 
-746 I
+746 